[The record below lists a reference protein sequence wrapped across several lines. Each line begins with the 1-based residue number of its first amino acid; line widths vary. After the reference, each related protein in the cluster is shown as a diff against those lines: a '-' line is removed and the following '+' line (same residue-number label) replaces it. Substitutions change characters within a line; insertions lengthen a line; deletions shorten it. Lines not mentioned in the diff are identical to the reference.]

1 MLQGRIAEKGCQGRA
16 HWTKGESGR
25 TKGGPP
31 PENQGGVQGPT
42 HPPCRRGSDV
52 ADVAVDVVYFGFFAY
67 NSPETRFVAV
77 NHRRESSIFDDVA

>member
-1 MLQGRIAEKGCQGRA
+1 M
-16 HWTKGESGR
+16 
-25 TKGGPP
+25 
-31 PENQGGVQGPT
+31 T
-42 HPPCRRGSDV
+42 HPPPCRRGSDV